1 MTTNNGNHSITSV
14 SKFPTPASPITS
26 FNMDF
31 HSDLDPHCELY
42 FIYYLIHVLFLC
54 LTSLFAQLNSMA
66 HVHNHSLLYT
76 FNFLFPLL
84 LYHTLRAKPHL
95 CLILTLHLSQL
106 APIKLSMTRG
116 KQSYTI
122 GYAASYNTVLSF
134 TIYYTALSV
143 NIANV
148 FLSLQISRS
157 SYNNHSPLI
166 ILLPTLLTI

>member
-1 MTTNNGNHSITSV
+1 MTTNYGHHSITSI
-14 SKFPTPASPITS
+14 SKCPSPTSPITS
-26 FNMDF
+26 FSTDV
-31 HSDLDPHCELY
+31 HSNLDPHCELY
-42 FIYYLIHVLFLC
+42 LIYSLIHVLFLC
-54 LTSLFAQLNSMA
+54 LTCLFAQRNSMA

-84 LYHTLRAKPHL
+84 LYPTLMEKPHL
-95 CLILTLHLSQL
+95 CLMLTLYLSQW

-122 GYAASYNTVLSF
+122 GYAAPYNTVLSF
-134 TIYYTALSV
+134 SIYYTALSI
-143 NIANV
+143 NIANI

-166 ILLPTLLTI
+166 ILLLTLLRI